1 MKRLY
6 VFVASLVLL
15 CIVAEISAGLARKMC
30 IKKLDQV
37 LMFICKDEVNSL
49 DQLQYDTYKE
59 CCIKSC
65 EMTTLE
71 KLCKNQS

>member
-37 LMFICKDEVNSL
+37 LMFICKGCGRYFEATQMN
-49 DQLQYDTYKE
+49 
-59 CCIKSC
+59 
-65 EMTTLE
+65 
-71 KLCKNQS
+71 KL